1 MRTRLVIYEIYFLV
15 AHFPRWY
22 FIEWENDGDLIYLHR
37 AEQDLCLSLLHR
49 YIFLWHIGWEQDIC
63 LSLKY
68 ISLWHIFRNSGN
80 SVGKCIACN
89 VWWDAWTFGQ
99 INKLTSCKR
108 CEEIKSRFLDILTSK
123 LFSIRS
129 LSDMFV
135 FQGRLYDNLT
145 PTTIWHHENKED
157 NLKPRRRGEEDNLEY
172 VYYIG

>member
-1 MRTRLVIYEIYFLV
+1 MVIYEIYFLV

-99 INKLTSCKR
+99 ITKLTNCKR
-108 CEEIKSRFLDILTSK
+108 REAIKSRFLDILRSTLQLEVCLTCLSSK
-123 LFSIRS
+123 GDYMTTWHLRQFDTMKTKR
-129 LSDMFV
+129 
-135 FQGRLYDNLT
+135 
-145 PTTIWHHENKED
+145 TIWNQEGGAGGQFEICLLYK
-157 NLKPRRRGEEDNLEY
+157 
-172 VYYIG
+172 IIISQ